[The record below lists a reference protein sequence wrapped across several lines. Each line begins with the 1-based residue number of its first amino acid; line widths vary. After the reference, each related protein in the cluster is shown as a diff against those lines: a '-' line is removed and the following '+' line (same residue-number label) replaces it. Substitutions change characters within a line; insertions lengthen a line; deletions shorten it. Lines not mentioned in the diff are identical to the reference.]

1 MTSTY
6 AEPTEA
12 ERRRER
18 SARAAHWAIVLA
30 EARRRTVAE
39 GNPTGMPGAVYGTY
53 ATAQCSV
60 CGGNAGSW
68 CDPCHDAGRTF
79 RSVYGG
85 LMHGSPVCHD
95 CDDAGQCGVCWRG
108 GTSAED
114 AAEEEP
120 EANPGE
126 RTLAASCVAG
136 DAEPAG
142 SQRGLIRQGGG
153 WEKKI
158 ERHAWVRPN
167 DLKRERGAATGGA
180 G

>member
-1 MTSTY
+1 MAASCTGAPCATT
-6 AEPTEA
+6 ATTPG
-12 ERRRER
+12 
-18 SARAAHWAIVLA
+18 SAASA
-30 EARRRTVAE
+30 
-39 GNPTGMPGAVYGTY
+39 
-53 ATAQCSV
+53 
-60 CGGNAGSW
+60 
-68 CDPCHDAGRTF
+68 
-79 RSVYGG
+79 
-85 LMHGSPVCHD
+85 
-95 CDDAGQCGVCWRG
+95 G

>member
-95 CDDAGQCGVCWRG
+95 CDDAGQCGVCWRHL
-108 GTSAED
+108 
-114 AAEEEP
+114 
-120 EANPGE
+120 
-126 RTLAASCVAG
+126 R
-136 DAEPAG
+136 
-142 SQRGLIRQGGG
+142 
-153 WEKKI
+153 
-158 ERHAWVRPN
+158 
-167 DLKRERGAATGGA
+167 
-180 G
+180 